1 MNSQSSVSFNT
12 RNDSPMTIPKKGM
25 ARKDSKRNTISNLQ
39 SSRTCKRVNAIQ
51 KLYLKMRQTR
61 STRYDYSSSN
71 ATYYQTTTYQSQCY
85 QLLCAKF
92 PFLKTSGVSMHLQQ
106 CNGRYHLCHS
116 KICQALKAG
125 KQDEEEQLES
135 LETTLRTGNLTSS
148 QIKALSIVRPSLRP
162 LSWIRNW
169 NLLLINTTL
178 KKYRDPGELT
188 VSPEVTDP
196 ILLDEVEF
204 TEQEMD
210 EWKMQI
216 QNRKQRRSARERAT
230 KEGTTLECMCCY
242 ADCAFEEMVSCRDEG
257 HLFCVDCLRKHTEDR
272 VFGFADLGGKDG
284 IEITCIQIGTY
295 VTKNLASQSS
305 CSGINLFHCY
315 KLSSIRRL

>member
-1 MNSQSSVSFNT
+1 
-12 RNDSPMTIPKKGM
+12 
-25 ARKDSKRNTISNLQ
+25 
-39 SSRTCKRVNAIQ
+39 
-51 KLYLKMRQTR
+51 
-61 STRYDYSSSN
+61 
-71 ATYYQTTTYQSQCY
+71 
-85 QLLCAKF
+85 
-92 PFLKTSGVSMHLQQ
+92 
-106 CNGRYHLCHS
+106 
-116 KICQALKAG
+116 
-125 KQDEEEQLES
+125 
-135 LETTLRTGNLTSS
+135 
-148 QIKALSIVRPSLRP
+148 
-162 LSWIRNW
+162 
-169 NLLLINTTL
+169 
-178 KKYRDPGELT
+178 